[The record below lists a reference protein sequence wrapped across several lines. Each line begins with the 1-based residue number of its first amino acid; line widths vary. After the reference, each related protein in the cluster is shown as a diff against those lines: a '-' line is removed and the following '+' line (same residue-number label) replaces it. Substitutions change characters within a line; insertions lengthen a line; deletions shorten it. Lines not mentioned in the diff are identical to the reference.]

1 MDNRVATCP
10 IAREKDSM
18 PLVPRP
24 HSSPLIHPLLE
35 AAHGCLLLAR
45 GAPTFRGG
53 CINQCPVHQCCH
65 HWRTFISSCIGTW
78 GFIHTELHSY
88 VNPRVPYQCHVD
100 HTSCWSNGTSNNLWE
115 YLLKDTY
122 TVLSS
127 APIICRSVCVQ
138 CQCKWNEQNCQ
149 LCLQC
154 VSNGHYH
161 LYTTKLCINV
171 VQHCWC
177 IAGNKLLHFLQ
188 LPEHS
193 TLGHSMDR
201 SQWFCII

>member
-1 MDNRVATCP
+1 MGDRLCAVPERWDHVSNIGFDVALNHRLKPSTNC
-10 IAREKDSM
+10 DSSI
-18 PLVPRP
+18 L
-24 HSSPLIHPLLE
+24 SCS
-35 AAHGCLLLAR
+35 
-45 GAPTFRGG
+45 
-53 CINQCPVHQCCH
+53 QCPVHQCCH

-100 HTSCWSNGTSNNLWE
+100 HTSCWNDGTTNNLWE

-154 VSNGHYH
+154 V
-161 LYTTKLCINV
+161 
-171 VQHCWC
+171 
-177 IAGNKLLHFLQ
+177 
-188 LPEHS
+188 
-193 TLGHSMDR
+193 R
-201 SQWFCII
+201 